1 MNCGWSQNGLIPDT
15 SLRIARTSGKVPS
28 PWFQLDSRNPKSCS
42 AIRMDFGAPQRCAPG
57 CLVLKSKHGRN
68 AVMFARN
75 RYYTATR
82 PKVDGGRRRVAS
94 ALWMFLA
101 FTAATG
107 AARAEDP
114 GFPAPTGDA
123 SILASG
129 VRLDRIFDG
138 GCMLTEGVATRG
150 RGSRPGE
157 DWSPPEPNVRRASC
171 RSSYHCKQTIKRL
184 S

>member
-1 MNCGWSQNGLIPDT
+1 
-15 SLRIARTSGKVPS
+15 
-28 PWFQLDSRNPKSCS
+28 
-42 AIRMDFGAPQRCAPG
+42 
-57 CLVLKSKHGRN
+57 
-68 AVMFARN
+68 MFAHN

-114 GFPAPTGDA
+114 GFPAPTGEA

-129 VRLDRIFDG
+129 ARLDRIFDG
-138 GCMLTEGVATRG
+138 GCMSREGSCG
-150 RGSRPGE
+150 RSAIAIIILNLYR
-157 DWSPPEPNVRRASC
+157 
-171 RSSYHCKQTIKRL
+171 
-184 S
+184 